1 LAVLLVL
8 ALALVVGVAV
18 SRSHRHVSSANPLQ
32 AVIDARPRRTF
43 SARLSIA
50 TEYRPCRSRPARE
63 GGSVPEETCTADDE
77 DSPDFSSLVAAG
89 AESSDPDTLQAS
101 AVAEM
106 IWGDTTEAVLN
117 DAIERL
123 DKAAR
128 LTERAVAVQ
137 VDLSG
142 AHLAR
147 ATRTH
152 SARDLMV
159 GLEFAREAL
168 EKEPRN
174 KKALFNT
181 ALALELLA
189 IDGEAAKAWAVYLAV
204 DSASDWANEARQRR
218 RNLLRTWPAPQSPT
232 PRSSLEEVQAFASL
246 HPQETRLLGWDS
258 VLGQWGAAVERRQ
271 EARAD
276 SLLTL
281 AERLGNS
288 LEQRGGDASLADAV
302 RAIRAASANGEATQK
317 LGRAHEAYAVGQVLF
332 TANHHAAARDSF
344 ERVLAS
350 GPRSPVLR
358 QWALSGVA
366 GALVYAGRFP
376 EADSI
381 SLTLLAQVD
390 SVRHPALTARL
401 RWMLGTSL
409 LLKAHYPEARAQYQA
424 AERIYDRLG
433 ETEFSGAI
441 AGYLGET
448 ASFQKDS
455 LTAYSSLQRATT
467 VLRRNRRSTYLH
479 NALVTLASSASLDGM
494 SSAALPIQDEGVSMA
509 AHVQSPTALVE
520 SLIARAQVRALG
532 GDTAAAAEDLRTAL
546 PLVSRIEPGE
556 THDFF
561 SARANFSFALLQ
573 SGKDTTRAMVAI
585 DSAIALYAGSNVV
598 WHLRALIRRAE
609 LRLDAGNLSAAT
621 SDLERA
627 TARIRTLS
635 DKESEG
641 LRNAML
647 EEARSRFDQLVI
659 LHLRAE
665 KSDEALRVLE
675 RGRVSFSRAPGV
687 PATRELATALRGQV
701 ALEYALIGDT
711 LLTWAVHD
719 GKVDFL
725 RQTLNRDEF
734 LRRTER
740 VGVALESANLP
751 ATFIPDLQQ
760 LYDVLVRPVEHSLG
774 ARDTP
779 LVIVADGEVGRVP
792 FAALYD
798 RNERRYLLEG
808 HSLRFAA
815 SLADAARPARTPST
829 GPALLVA
836 DPAFDPRQ
844 YPMLDRLSGAVS
856 EVESLQQLY
865 PQAVILKDSGA
876 TRDAFKANAQRASV
890 IHYAGHAVFDDTRP
904 ERSYLVLADNGD
916 TGQLTAQAVDSLD
929 LTRVRLVVLS
939 ACRTLRARDG
949 RSGGFAGLSGALLA
963 AGAGGVVG
971 SVWNA
976 NDQLTQPLTVAF
988 HREYR
993 RHPGNPAEALRQ
1005 AQLSLRHSADPKL
1018 SSPAAWGGF
1027 RYMGR

>member
-128 LTERAVAVQ
+128 LTQHPVPVL

-147 ATRTH
+147 AQRGQ
-152 SARDLMV
+152 SARDLVV
-159 GLEFAREAL
+159 GLELARLAL
-168 EKEPRN
+168 AREPRN
-174 KKALFNT
+174 EAALFNA
-181 ALALELLA
+181 ALALESLT
-189 IDGEAAKAWAVYLAV
+189 IDGEAAKAWGAYLAV
-204 DSASDWANEARQRR
+204 DSTSNLADEARHRR
-218 RNLLRTWPAPQSPT
+218 QALLQQWRTPQSPT
-232 PRSSLEEVQAFASL
+232 LQSPPAQVDDFAQQF
-246 HPQETRLLGWDS
+246 PQEARLLGWEHM
-258 VLGQWGAAVERRQ
+258 LGDWGAAVEQRQ
-271 EARAD
+271 AARAD
-276 SLLTL
+276 SLLAL
-281 AERLGNS
+281 VERLGNA
-288 LEQRGGDASLADAV
+288 LERRGGDASLADAV
-302 RAIRAASANGEATQK
+302 RAIRSAAANPIATQK
-317 LGRAHEAYAVGQVLF
+317 LAVAHRAYAVGQELF
-332 TANHHAAARDSF
+332 ASKHHPAAQDSF
-344 ERVLAS
+344 ERVLNAR
-350 GPRSPVLR
+350 PPSPVLR
-358 QWALSGVA
+358 QSALGGIAGV
-366 GALVYAGRFP
+366 LVYASRFP

-381 SLTLLAQVD
+381 CRSLLAQVD

-401 RWMLGTSL
+401 QWMLGTSL
-409 LLKAHYPEARAQYQA
+409 LRNARYPDARARYRA
-424 AERIYDRLG
+424 AERTFQRLG
-433 ETEFSGAI
+433 EKELFA
-441 AGYLGET
+441 AMVGYEGET
-448 ASFQKDS
+448 A
-455 LTAYSSLQRATT
+455 YLQRDTLAAYLLLHRTAQL
-467 VLRRNRRSTYLH
+467 LRRDRNSIYLH
-479 NALVTLASSASLDGM
+479 NAFVNLARHATLDGM
-494 SSAALPIQDEGVSMA
+494 PSAALQIQNEGVALAMRT
-509 AHVQSPTALVE
+509 HSPDRPLEA
-520 SLIARAQVRALG
+520 LIARAQVRAIG
-532 GDTAAAAEDLRTAL
+532 GDSVGAADDINAAL
-546 PLVSRIEPGE
+546 PLVQRIEPGE

-561 SARANFSFALLQ
+561 SARLRFSLALLQ
-573 SGKDTTRAMVAI
+573 SGKDTVRAMVAI
-585 DSAIALYAGSNVV
+585 DSAIAAYAKSNIV
-598 WHLRALIRRAE
+598 WHLQGLIQRAK
-609 LRLDAGNLSAAT
+609 LRVEAGNLSAAT
-621 SDLERA
+621 VDLEAA

-641 LRNAML
+641 LRSAMI
-647 EEARSRFDQLVI
+647 EEARGRFDQLVM
-659 LHLRAE
+659 LHLQAGRY
-665 KSDEALRVLE
+665 DEALRVLE
-675 RGRVSFSRAPGV
+675 RGRVSFSRGPAV
-687 PATRELATALRGQV
+687 PATRELATTLRGQV

-711 LLTWAVHD
+711 LLTWTVHD

-734 LRRTER
+734 LRRIER
-740 VGVALESANLP
+740 VGVALESTNPP
-751 ATFIPDLQQ
+751 ATFTPDLQQ
-760 LYDVLVRPVEHSLG
+760 LYDVLVRPVDHSLG

-779 LVIVADGEVGRVP
+779 LVIVADGEVTRIP
-792 FAALYD
+792 FAVLFDSA
-798 RNERRYLLEG
+798 RKRYLLED
-808 HSLRFAA
+808 HSIRFAA
-815 SLADAARPARTPST
+815 SLSDAVRPARTPST

-836 DPAFDPRQ
+836 NPAFDLRYHPT
-844 YPMLDRLSGAVS
+844 LDRLGGAAM
-856 EVESLQQLY
+856 EVVALQQVY
-865 PQAVILKDSGA
+865 RQAVVLKDSGA

-904 ERSYLVLADNGD
+904 ERSYLVLAGEGD

-929 LTRVRLVVLS
+929 LTGVRLVVLS